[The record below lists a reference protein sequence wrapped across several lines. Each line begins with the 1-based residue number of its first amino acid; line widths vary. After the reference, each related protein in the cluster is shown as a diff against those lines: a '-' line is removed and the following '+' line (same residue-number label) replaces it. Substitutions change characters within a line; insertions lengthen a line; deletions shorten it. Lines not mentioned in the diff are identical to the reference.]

1 MARTKQTARR
11 NADGTIGKKQDR
23 GSKTA
28 RRAGSSLVKSVV
40 RTPQRK
46 SAIAKPAEKK
56 ARRYRPGTRA
66 EWEIRR
72 QQKSTEDC
80 IPKAPLNRLARE
92 IADQQETLHGKRWS
106 AKAQEAI
113 HAAIEAYIVD
123 LMQASNIVALNAG
136 AQPCKT
142 LLKRHMQTATD
153 VAARYPGVAIDRS
166 IKQRQAYQEEY
177 DRQKAHNKAVR
188 EQRKHKTAPTASSI
202 KKKQSA
208 PTSDETTTGDAQD
221 DEQGE
226 IPAGEEQE
234 EEEEA
239 AQPVVKPFVIK
250 RSRKSAANKTA
261 AADDEQM
268 AVESPTY

>member
-23 GSKTA
+23 SSKTA

-92 IADQQETLHGKRWS
+92 IADQQETLQGKRWS

-188 EQRKHKTAPTASSI
+188 EQRKHKTASTASGI

-221 DEQGE
+221 EEPEQGE
-226 IPAGEEQE
+226 IQAEED
-234 EEEEA
+234 EA
-239 AQPVVKPFVIK
+239 AQPVKPFVIK
-250 RSRKSAANKTA
+250 RSRKPAANKTA
-261 AADDEQM
+261 AAASADDEHM